1 MHRSTYG
8 RRQRFQ
14 IHLDP
19 LRVGGFLLLM
29 LSSFAQAAAAD
40 PSQIAIEVSTNRDR
54 YLPGE
59 WVRATVTKCNPTPDP
74 ITVILNCPC
83 CHDRL
88 TVLGSDGATVAAT
101 GFGCIQVVVFVT
113 WEPGECKAES
123 YSWYQTAPSFQI
135 GDQVAAGRYRLR
147 HVWEFPSSTTT
158 TTSEEL
164 TIDSGAAPQ
173 VGAFIDFE
181 TLPGGS
187 PVPEGEVGSWY
198 LSRNVRFHELGY
210 GYRQPGFQNGDGSD
224 GNFAQ
229 SNVTTYPS
237 GFNIVAEYSV
247 PVGLRRGG
255 RHDRSRSRLRRHHDG
270 VRRRR
275 PAGRHGGIGKPGGLV
290 EGPADPAEP
299 GRNRPGRVVPVP
311 AAGYGRHRQ
320 PGVRTASVGRGPDTR
335 RARRRRARA
344 PAAGTRLARASA
356 SAGELLRESRR
367 AAPVDLGVGAS
378 GGGEELGG
386 GLSFHAWPC
395 RRGRTGTYPPHELAR
410 PDGRGRIVRMSWRE
424 RRWASCRAAGP
435 YESQKQSRR
444 ST

>member
-247 PVGLRRGG
+247 PVGY
-255 RHDRSRSRLRRHHDG
+255 
-270 VRRRR
+270 V
-275 PAGRHGGIGKPGGLV
+275 A
-290 EGPADPAEP
+290 AD
-299 GRNRPGRVVPVP
+299 VM
-311 AAGYGRHRQ
+311 
-320 PGVRTASVGRGPDTR
+320 T
-335 RARRRRARA
+335 A
-344 PAAGTRLARASA
+344 PAAGFAVTMTAFDAGGQLVATVESA
-356 SAGELLRESRR
+356 SPADWWKGRLTLQSPGGIARVEWFPSLPQATVGIDNLEYGPLPSVEVPTLDAPGGAVLALLLLALGWRALRR
-367 AAPVDLGVGAS
+367 PPGSYSEKAA
-378 GGGEELGG
+378 
-386 GLSFHAWPC
+386 
-395 RRGRTGTYPPHELAR
+395 AR
-410 PDGRGRIVRMSWRE
+410 HR
-424 RRWASCRAAGP
+424 
-435 YESQKQSRR
+435 
-444 ST
+444 